1 MNNESKQELIKILTE
16 ENERLKS
23 QVVDL
28 EARMA
33 FLKQRIADLI
43 SDSSLKRRGMPW
55 G

>member
-16 ENERLKS
+16 ENEKLKS
-23 QVVDL
+23 QVADL

-33 FLKQRIADLI
+33 FLKQRISDLM
-43 SDSSLKRRGMPW
+43 SDSSMKRRGMPW